1 MPRVTLVGY
10 RGSGKSSV
18 AAELAERLGCS
29 WADADLVLE
38 QELGTTI
45 ATLVAERGEP
55 FFRDREADLLG
66 RLLAA
71 GEGVLAT
78 GGGVV
83 LRPANRDLLTSHG
96 RPVIWLQAPA
106 DVLRGRLAADPATAL
121 RRPALTGGD
130 VLDEVATAVAA
141 REPLYREVADAIIDC
156 SSDPPGRLAERIA
169 AWLAAWRPASR
180 VGAAEPIP

>member
-10 RGSGKSSV
+10 RGSGKSTV
-18 AAELAERLGCS
+18 AARLGELLGCS
-29 WADADLVLE
+29 WTDADLVLE

-45 ATLVAERGEP
+45 ADLITQRGEP

-66 RLLAA
+66 RLLTA
-71 GEGVLAT
+71 GDGVLAT

-83 LRPANRDLLTSHG
+83 LRPANRELLTSRG
-96 RPVIWLQAPA
+96 RPVIWLQAAA
-106 DVLRGRLAADPATAL
+106 DILRGRLAADPATAF

-141 REPLYREVADAIIDC
+141 REPLYRGVADATIDAA
-156 SSDPPGRLAERIA
+156 SDSPDRLAERIA
-169 AWLAAWRPASR
+169 GWLATWRPASLAA
-180 VGAAEPIP
+180 AAEPIP

>member
-1 MPRVTLVGY
+1 
-10 RGSGKSSV
+10 
-18 AAELAERLGCS
+18 
-29 WADADLVLE
+29 
-38 QELGTTI
+38 
-45 ATLVAERGEP
+45 
-55 FFRDREADLLG
+55 
-66 RLLAA
+66 
-71 GEGVLAT
+71 
-78 GGGVV
+78 V
-83 LRPANRDLLTSHG
+83 LRPANRELLTSRG